1 MYPKPLGAIIADT
14 DQNFAVT
21 QDALL
26 HRILCTLDAIRP
38 HMAGTV
44 LDGAPAKCKH
54 VSHSI
59 CLPDARYLVL
69 PVDDAKD
76 TIQNLFMV
84 KEALHQMSRHG
95 RRGNTIGEG
104 DVSSTPKINP
114 GVTALQ

>member
-84 KEALHQMSRHG
+84 GGSSSNESSRQTGLHNFC
-95 RRGNTIGEG
+95 NTIGR
-104 DVSSTPKINP
+104 
-114 GVTALQ
+114 